1 MVLLGGIGFFLYGP
15 HLLMGAT
22 IAMDLGSRKASA
34 TASGVIDWLGYMGAA
49 VAGVGTAW
57 AKNNWGWDGAFILW
71 ISAAV
76 LAGLMMLTL
85 WSYKTPQDQ
94 EFM

>member
-1 MVLLGGIGFFLYGP
+1 
-15 HLLMGAT
+15 MGAT

-57 AKNNWGWDGAFILW
+57 VRNPWGWDGAFALW
-71 ISAAV
+71 IGSAA
-76 LAGLMMLTL
+76 LAGALMLLL
-85 WSYKTPQDQ
+85 WGFRGDRSRDYV
-94 EFM
+94 